1 MFSKNIRLKSFPK
14 KNIKN
19 NFKKLLKNFL
29 NENNE
34 IIKSFTSR
42 YKDVYKI
49 SKIKKDYKLND
60 IRLIGM
66 GGSILGSQAIYNF
79 LREKIK
85 KKFIFVNN
93 LVSVAKEKE
102 KKKIY
107 KFNYF

>member
-14 KNIKN
+14 KNTRKN
-19 NFKKLLKNFL
+19 LKKLLKDFL

-34 IIKSFTSR
+34 IIKSFKSK
-42 YKDVYKI
+42 YKDDYKI

-85 KKFIFVNN
+85 KKFFFY
-93 LVSVAKEKE
+93 E
-102 KKKIY
+102 
-107 KFNYF
+107 

>member
-1 MFSKNIRLKSFPK
+1 MI
-14 KNIKN
+14 
-19 NFKKLLKNFL
+19 
-29 NENNE
+29 ENNE

-79 LREKIK
+79 LREKITK
-85 KKFIFVNN
+85 TVN
-93 LVSVAKEKE
+93 LKEINKW
-102 KKKIY
+102 K
-107 KFNYF
+107 